1 MFLQMKLQ
9 GFGACMHSSTSRGRG
24 GDRKSERQ
32 REREFDPV
40 ASNSIRGNDET
51 DRLGLHFSDECVGS
65 PPT

>member
-1 MFLQMKLQ
+1 MPVCTHPHL
-9 GFGACMHSSTSRGRG
+9 G
-24 GDRKSERQ
+24 GEGETERVRD